1 MTCSDVNTQNGM
13 QIFCVIN
20 SEEVGASFCICH
32 ALSTNC
38 QIFNEVCKVLHDGE
52 LKNCLQTIHKGTHYC
67 VMANCCSLQQIF
79 QSSTLCV
86 TQEGQTLASNS
97 NFLFVSYFVL
107 WCWVVPHPLRISNPP
122 WTMDHGPW
130 SVKVRSTE
138 YLYLYF
144 ALVQYAVQLGMFYY
158 VQNVPPKRSSRSIG
172 WEATDYSTGIY
183 FYISTVHVRYS
194 RFWNSRAPMYFPTA
208 RKPKTKQ

>member
-1 MTCSDVNTQNGM
+1 MTCSEVNTQNVM

-122 WTMDHGPW
+122 WTVERKSTQYRVLVPVLRFGT
-130 SVKVRSTE
+130 VRCPIRDVLLCTKRTTKAQQQIDRMRDYRLQYRYR
-138 YLYLYF
+138 YLL
-144 ALVQYAVQLGMFYY
+144 LH
-158 VQNVPPKRSSRSIG
+158 K
-172 WEATDYSTGIY
+172 YSTCTI
-183 FYISTVHVRYS
+183 
-194 RFWNSRAPMYFPTA
+194 
-208 RKPKTKQ
+208 